1 MRYITDALYKKMQ
14 LFHLPVDGDMTL
26 ADIEELFG
34 IEAEDFLLQELLARD
49 DWYDTYLPEPLHSR
63 LFDNNGEIGLRDLDE
78 ALWQEILTY
87 RQSIEQEWAQA
98 AAQVQEEKQKLVAAA
113 PELGALIHL
122 DLRDCEIRSISG
134 IDSDEIRIELYP
146 QWDLGKI
153 LVLHFTDVKDGWMSR
168 MHPDDANWWL
178 ADEIALDEERPGRYT
193 LQALFGNADFVGQLQ
208 FAFVGVTIEE
218 REDPLGY

>member
-26 ADIEELFG
+26 ADVEELFG

-63 LFDNNGEIGLRDLDE
+63 LFDSNGEVSLRDLDDS
-78 ALWQEILTY
+78 LWQEILQY
-87 RQSIEQEWAQA
+87 RQSIEQEWEQA
-98 AAQVQEEKQKLVAAA
+98 AAQAQEEKRKLMTAA
-113 PELGALIHL
+113 PELSALVQL
-122 DLRDCEIRSISG
+122 DLRDSEIRSISG
-134 IDSDEIRIELYP
+134 IDSDEIQIKLYP

-153 LVLHFTDVKDGWMSR
+153 LILRFTDVKDSWMSR

-208 FAFVGVTIEE
+208 FSFAGVTIKEQ
-218 REDPLGY
+218 EDPLEY

>member
-26 ADIEELFG
+26 ADVEELFG

-63 LFDNNGEIGLRDLDE
+63 LFDSNGEVSLRDLDDS
-78 ALWQEILTY
+78 LWQEILQY

-98 AAQVQEEKQKLVAAA
+98 AAQAQEEKRKLMTAA
-113 PELGALIHL
+113 PELSALVQL
-122 DLRDCEIRSISG
+122 DLRDSEIHSISG
-134 IDSDEIRIELYP
+134 IDSDEIQIKLYP

-153 LVLHFTDVKDGWMSR
+153 LILRFTDVKDSWMSR

-193 LQALFGNADFVGQLQ
+193 LQVLFGNADFVGQLQ
-208 FAFVGVTIEE
+208 FSFAGVTIKE
-218 REDPLGY
+218 REDPLEY

>member
-26 ADIEELFG
+26 ADVEELFV

-63 LFDNNGEIGLRDLDE
+63 LFDSNGEVSLRDLDDS
-78 ALWQEILTY
+78 LWQEILQY

-98 AAQVQEEKQKLVAAA
+98 AAQAQEEKRKLMTAA
-113 PELGALIHL
+113 PELSALVQL
-122 DLRDCEIRSISG
+122 DLRDSEIHSISG
-134 IDSDEIRIELYP
+134 IDSDEIQIKLYP

-153 LVLHFTDVKDGWMSR
+153 LILRFTDVKDSWMSR

-193 LQALFGNADFVGQLQ
+193 LQVLFGNADFVGQLQ
-208 FAFVGVTIEE
+208 FSFAGVTIKE
-218 REDPLGY
+218 REDPLEY

>member
-1 MRYITDALYKKMQ
+1 
-14 LFHLPVDGDMTL
+14 MTL
-26 ADIEELFG
+26 ADVEELFG

-63 LFDNNGEIGLRDLDE
+63 LFDSNGEVSLRDLDDS
-78 ALWQEILTY
+78 LWQEILQY

-98 AAQVQEEKQKLVAAA
+98 AAQAQEEKRKLMTAA
-113 PELGALIHL
+113 PELSALVQL
-122 DLRDCEIRSISG
+122 DLRDSEIHSISG
-134 IDSDEIRIELYP
+134 IDSDEIQIKLYP

-153 LVLHFTDVKDGWMSR
+153 LILRFTDVKDSWMSR

-193 LQALFGNADFVGQLQ
+193 LQVLFGNADFVGQLQ
-208 FAFVGVTIEE
+208 FSFAGVTIKE
-218 REDPLGY
+218 REDPLEY

>member
-26 ADIEELFG
+26 ADVEELFG

-63 LFDNNGEIGLRDLDE
+63 LFDSNGEVSLRDLDDS
-78 ALWQEILTY
+78 LWQEILQY

-98 AAQVQEEKQKLVAAA
+98 AAQAQEEKRKLMTAA
-113 PELGALIHL
+113 PELSALVQL
-122 DLRDCEIRSISG
+122 DLRDSEIHSISG
-134 IDSDEIRIELYP
+134 IDSDEIQIKLYP

-153 LVLHFTDVKDGWMSR
+153 LILRFTDVKDSWMSR

-208 FAFVGVTIEE
+208 FSFAGVTIKE
-218 REDPLGY
+218 REDPLEY

>member
-26 ADIEELFG
+26 ADVEELFG

-63 LFDNNGEIGLRDLDE
+63 LFDSNGEVSLRDLDDS
-78 ALWQEILTY
+78 LWQEILQY

-98 AAQVQEEKQKLVAAA
+98 AAQAQEEKRKLMTAA
-113 PELGALIHL
+113 PELGALVQL
-122 DLRDCEIRSISG
+122 DLRDSEIRSISG
-134 IDSDEIRIELYP
+134 IDSDEIQIKLYP

-153 LVLHFTDVKDGWMSR
+153 LILRFTDVKDSWMSR

-208 FAFVGVTIEE
+208 FSFAGVTIKE
-218 REDPLGY
+218 REDPLEY

>member
-26 ADIEELFG
+26 ADVEELFG

-63 LFDNNGEIGLRDLDE
+63 LFDSNGEVSLRDLDDS
-78 ALWQEILTY
+78 LWQEILQY

-98 AAQVQEEKQKLVAAA
+98 AAQAREEKRKLMTAA
-113 PELGALIHL
+113 PELGALVQL
-122 DLRDCEIRSISG
+122 DLRDSEIRSISG
-134 IDSDEIRIELYP
+134 IDSDEIQIKLYP
-146 QWDLGKI
+146 QWDLGEI
-153 LVLHFTDVKDGWMSR
+153 LILRFTDVKDSWMSR

-208 FAFVGVTIEE
+208 FSFAGVTIKE
-218 REDPLGY
+218 REDPLEY

>member
-26 ADIEELFG
+26 ADVEELFG

-63 LFDNNGEIGLRDLDE
+63 LFDSNGEVSLRDLDDS
-78 ALWQEILTY
+78 LWQEILQY
-87 RQSIEQEWAQA
+87 RQSIEQEWEQA
-98 AAQVQEEKQKLVAAA
+98 AAQAQEEKRKLMTAA
-113 PELGALIHL
+113 PKLGALVQL
-122 DLRDCEIRSISG
+122 DLRDSEIRSISG
-134 IDSDEIRIELYP
+134 IDSDEIQIKLYP

-153 LVLHFTDVKDGWMSR
+153 LLLRFTDVKDSWMSR

-208 FAFVGVTIEE
+208 FSFAGVTIKEQ
-218 REDPLGY
+218 EDPLEY